1 MFEEI
6 LAKLGKSLHDHRVP
20 YMIIG
25 GQAVLIYGEPRLTR
39 DIDVTLGLEP
49 SRAYEV
55 LSLVRELALRPLPDN
70 PLAFVE
76 KTMVLPT
83 LDDRTG
89 IRVDFIFSFTP
100 YEQYK
105 PVINAHNSLAYLKTW
120 VIAQLSLFIILRLK
134 PQCPPCVVLISFIA
148 GLRHISSAKPLIF
161 ENGMILSSFDE
172 IIRVGMLILI
182 ISFLPIVKAD
192 KYEFTLEYLK
202 CGNKVSIIPKG
213 ESHFMHSEKSNA
225 CGNAICFF
233 LRVFFQIF
241 KRYHLY
247 NSVVFIFLNASN
259 GFKTGEI
266 NAAPATF
273 FIKDSPNSLSSLMII
288 FPPKENPNKN
298 ILLSY
303 NSDT

>member
-55 LSLVRELALRPLPDN
+55 LSLVRELALLPLPDN

-100 YEQYK
+100 YEREAIARGRNVTIGGQEVCFAS
-105 PVINAHNSLAYLKTW
+105 PEDLVIHKVFAGRPRDLEDVRSILLKNRDIDIGHIRAW
-120 VIAQLSLFIILRLK
+120 LK
-134 PQCPPCVVLISFIA
+134 DFD
-148 GLRHISSAKPLIF
+148 SASDDK
-161 ENGMILSSFDE
+161 N
-172 IIRVGMLILI
+172 
-182 ISFLPIVKAD
+182 FL
-192 KYEFTLEYLK
+192 
-202 CGNKVSIIPKG
+202 
-213 ESHFMHSEKSNA
+213 
-225 CGNAICFF
+225 
-233 LRVFFQIF
+233 
-241 KRYHLY
+241 
-247 NSVVFIFLNASN
+247 
-259 GFKTGEI
+259 
-266 NAAPATF
+266 ATF
-273 FIKDSPNSLSSLMII
+273 EAIL
-288 FPPKENPNKN
+288 KEM
-298 ILLSY
+298 L
-303 NSDT
+303 